1 MAGNRRAQHPRQ
13 RLLPRKGRT
22 RNALPAGQGF
32 HAHQHPQHVPR
43 AGRPAVLL
51 SVAVPALAHQREYPA
66 FRGGQHHPFAGFESA
81 AGRFDRAGDLLRHRP
96 AVGLPNDRGGGYGPL
111 HTAQQGRGDTQL
123 EHQHPADD
131 PLHPL
136 RQLLDRRAGTA
147 ARNAAVA
154 VGHHARKGR
163 RRHVPVR
170 RGQFRHGRRMR
181 GRGRGGQL
189 RPARLL

>member
-1 MAGNRRAQHPRQ
+1 MPGKNTFANKFSNFWFRVETGMRLDDTQSGFRLYPVRRMEGMRFLTRRYEFEVEVLVRAAWRGNRRAQHPRQ

-96 AVGLPNDRGGGYGPL
+96 AVGLPNDRGGG
-111 HTAQQGRGDTQL
+111 
-123 EHQHPADD
+123 
-131 PLHPL
+131 
-136 RQLLDRRAGTA
+136 
-147 ARNAAVA
+147 
-154 VGHHARKGR
+154 
-163 RRHVPVR
+163 
-170 RGQFRHGRRMR
+170 
-181 GRGRGGQL
+181 L
-189 RPARLL
+189 RPTSHGSTRPWRYSARTSASRR